1 MKRNIRTRFI
11 LLAILSVT
19 LACKSKK
26 AIVAPPAVVKT
37 DTLALNKKVEN
48 IKMLRS
54 KDIVFNTLALK
65 GKADLD
71 IGGNSNSVTVNVR
84 VQRDKKIWLSITALL
99 GIEVARAV
107 ITPDS
112 IMVLNRLQ
120 STYIRKPFGYVYN
133 YTSRQVTF
141 QMLQDIL
148 TGNTID
154 TLLKPEAKL
163 ELNNNGLW
171 RLSGN
176 QGPLGF
182 DVLFNTFQKSS
193 EVDLND
199 VRAGQAL
206 KVLYGSYQKVNEYLF
221 PTAMRIN
228 SMSGAR
234 KVNLAFDFSRVESN
248 VPLDMSFTVPRRFE
262 LIN

>member
-1 MKRNIRTRFI
+1 MRTRVLSKI
-11 LLAILSVT
+11 VMLAIVSVVF
-19 LACKSKK
+19 ACKSKK
-26 AIVAPPAVVKT
+26 AIVAPPAAVKPDTVVV
-37 DTLALNKKVEN
+37 NKNADN

-71 IGGNSNSVTVNVR
+71 MGGSSNSVTVNVR
-84 VQRDKKIWLSITALL
+84 VQRDKKIWMSITAIL

-120 STYIRKPFGYVYN
+120 STYIRKPFSYVYRF
-133 YTSRQVTF
+133 TSKQVTF

-154 TLLKPEAKL
+154 TLLTPTAML
-163 ELNNNGLW
+163 ALNNAGLW
-171 RLSGN
+171 KLSGT
-176 QGPLGF
+176 QAALGY

-193 EVDLND
+193 VINMND
-199 VRAGQAL
+199 VRAAQAL
-206 KVLYGSYQKVNEYLF
+206 KVSYGSYQKVNEYLF
-221 PTAMRIN
+221 PTSIRIN
-228 SMSGAR
+228 SMSGTKR
-234 KVNLAFDFSRVESN
+234 VNLDFDFSKVESN
-248 VPLDMSFTVPRRFE
+248 VPVDMSFTVPKRFE